1 MNEKELPEET
11 RLREDLERKLNWKRW
26 GPYLSERQWATV
38 REDYSPNGD
47 AWNYFSHEQAR
58 SRVYRWGEDGLFG
71 ICDREC
77 RLAFSLALWNHQD
90 PILKERLFGVTGPQG
105 NHGEDVKECYYFLD
119 NTPTHSY
126 MRALY
131 KYPQSEYPY
140 QHLVEVSEQRNR
152 EEPEYELE
160 DTKIFDQSRYF
171 DVFFE
176 YAKGGPDD
184 LLIRITAVNRG
195 PEAAPLT
202 LLPTVWYRN
211 TWGWGRTGEG
221 FGPEPLIWQEG
232 EAVELDHY
240 DLGRFRF
247 QVEGAEEYL
256 FTNNET
262 NRELLYNVPNLSA
275 HVKDAF
281 HRRVV
286 HGEDG
291 AVNPAHKGTKCAG
304 LITRTVAPGESV
316 ELRIRLFAVDQ
327 APKVVFGP
335 TFDRQFAKSL
345 KEADDFFAKAGQ
357 QKLKGEAAKVWRQA
371 IAGVLW
377 SKKFYY
383 YAVDQWMEGDP
394 SQPTPPPERLEGRN
408 KGWEGNLYNR
418 DIMLMPDSWEYPWY
432 ASWDTAF
439 ILIPLARVDPE
450 FAKQQLILIL
460 REWFMHPNGQVPAY
474 EYNFSDVN
482 PPVLAWSA
490 LRLYRRDHSR
500 DREFLAKVFQKL
512 MLNFTWWV
520 NRTDKDGNH
529 IFSGGFLG
537 MDNIGI
543 FDRSHFP
550 AALGVL
556 EEADATAWMASY
568 SLRLMQIA
576 LELAKTDKAYEDVAS
591 KFFEHFVQITDAI
604 NSMGAIGMWDEEDG
618 FYYDVISAPKGTVA
632 LKTRSLVGLLPLT
645 AVEVLEKDQ
654 LAELP
659 GFSHRMQWFRN
670 NRPHLAGH
678 IEESEDKILLAM
690 VPAQRLHRVLEKMVD
705 PEEFLSDHGI
715 RSLSKFHE
723 KHPYHFY
730 YEGTEL
736 TLDYEPAESVTP
748 MFGGN
753 SNWRGPVWFPINQL
767 IVDGLDRFYHFY
779 GDSFLVQLP
788 SPNPG
793 EPSHPINLQ
802 QLGCEIQTRLA
813 KLFLPDATG
822 HRPAHGGDERYAS
835 DPNWNYL
842 TLFYE
847 YFDGDTGKGL
857 GASHQTGWTALV
869 ARMLEHVVENT

>member
-1 MNEKELPEET
+1 MDTTAELPEET
-11 RLREDLERKLNWKRW
+11 RLREDLERKQNWKRW
-26 GPYLSERQWATV
+26 GPYLPERQWATV
-38 REDYSPNGD
+38 REDYSADGD
-47 AWNYFSHEQAR
+47 AWNDFSHEQAR
-58 SRVYRWGEDGLFG
+58 SRVYRWGEDGLLG

-119 NTPTHSY
+119 STPTHSY

-131 KYPQSEYPY
+131 KYPQAEYPY
-140 QHLVEVSEQRNR
+140 EHLVQVSQQRSR
-152 EEPEYELE
+152 LEPEYELL
-160 DTKIFDQSRYF
+160 DTGIFDQNRYF
-171 DVFFE
+171 DVFME

-202 LLPTVWYRN
+202 LLPTVWFRN

-221 FGPEPLIWQEG
+221 FGPEPLIWQEKDSI
-232 EAVELDHY
+232 ELDHY
-240 DLGRFRF
+240 ELGRYRF
-247 QVEGAEEYL
+247 QVEGAERYL

-262 NRELLYNVPNLSA
+262 NREALYHVPNLSA

-281 HRRVV
+281 HRHVV

-291 AVNPAHKGTKCAG
+291 AINPEQKGTKCAG
-304 LITRTVAPGESV
+304 LISRTLAPGESV
-316 ELRIRLFAVDQ
+316 ELRIRLFSLAS
-327 APKVVFGP
+327 APKTVFGP
-335 TFDRQFAKSL
+335 TFDRVFARSI
-345 KEADDFFAKAGQ
+345 KEADDFFEKAGQ
-357 QKLKGEAAKVWRQA
+357 HKLSGEAAKVWRQA

-394 SQPTPPPERLEGRN
+394 SQPRPPLERLTGRN

-418 DIMLMPDSWEYPWY
+418 DILLMPDSWEYPWY

-450 FAKQQLILIL
+450 FAKQQLILLL
-460 REWFMHPNGQVPAY
+460 REWYMHPDGQVPAY

-482 PPVLAWSA
+482 PPVLAWCA

-500 DREFLAKVFQKL
+500 DREFLAKVFHKL
-512 MLNFTWWV
+512 ILNFTWWV
-520 NRTDKDGNH
+520 NRTDADGNH

-550 AALGVL
+550 VDLGDL

-576 LELAKTDKAYEDVAS
+576 LELAKTDKSYEDVAS
-591 KFFEHFVQITDAI
+591 KFFEHFAQITDAI
-604 NSMGAIGMWDEEDG
+604 NSLGDIGMWDEEDG
-618 FYYDVISAPKGTVA
+618 FYYDIIRTPKGTVP
-632 LKTRSLVGLLPLT
+632 LKARSLVGLLPLT
-645 AVEVLEKDQ
+645 AVEVLDKEL
-654 LAELP
+654 LAQLP
-659 GFSHRMQWFRN
+659 GFTHRMDWFRKN
-670 NRPHLAGH
+670 KPHLAAH
-678 IEESEDKILLAM
+678 VEETEDKLLLSM
-690 VPAQRLHRVLEKMVD
+690 VPRKRLERVLQRMVD
-705 PEEFLSDHGI
+705 PDEFMSPHGI
-715 RSLSKFHE
+715 RSLSKYHE
-723 KHPYHFY
+723 AHPYHFY
-730 YEGTEL
+730 YEGENL

-767 IVDGLDRFYHFY
+767 IVDGLERFYHFY
-779 GDSFLVQLP
+779 GDTFTVQMP
-788 SPNPG
+788 TPEGPKQV
-793 EPSHPINLQ
+793 NLQ
-802 QLGCEIQTRLA
+802 ELACDIQGRMA
-813 KLFLPDATG
+813 SLFKPDEKG
-822 HRPAHGGDERYAS
+822 HRPAHGGEERYAS
-835 DPNWNYL
+835 DPYWNYL

-847 YFDGDTGKGL
+847 YFDGNTGKGL
-857 GASHQTGWTALV
+857 GAAHQTGWTALV
-869 ARMLEHVVENT
+869 ARMLEHVQEKK